1 MPPGRRT
8 RRKIARRALKRGP
21 PPRISLWIIGLLA
34 LIAAA
39 IGLSRAIP

>member
-21 PPRISLWIIGLLA
+21 PPRISLWIIGILA
-34 LIAAA
+34 LVAAA
-39 IGLSRAIP
+39 IGLSRALS